1 MLTFRAA
8 VICDPCSQ
16 KHCVESCCSH
26 LQMAK
31 FDHHSG
37 KIKCENPP
45 GPGPSNFKSPKMPTP
60 LENMTFVKSDNRYSN
75 CDDVNGTMTVSDHY
89 QLGTDGTSVSSGT
102 ISYILNILG
111 IYSIIFQYLC

>member
-8 VICDPCSQ
+8 VICDPCSR
-16 KHCVESCCSH
+16 KNCVESCCSH

-45 GPGPSNFKSPKMPTP
+45 GPGPSNFKSPKMPTL

-102 ISYILNILG
+102 IFYFLTILATL
-111 IYSIIFQYLC
+111 